1 MHKIKYMQNTKY
13 FYAHTESHSPE
24 FDYNYTLQLFLFEK
38 QMPRMVIADTR
49 MGFSATKL
57 AGQKW
62 QLTCSCLTSSE
73 VVFSLWQLL
82 VISSWWCVWRS
93 YNKVCKVAD
102 A

>member
-57 AGQKW
+57 ASQKW

-73 VVFSLWQLL
+73 KSCIFTLTTTGHFLL
-82 VISSWWCVWRS
+82 MMCV
-93 YNKVCKVAD
+93 KII
-102 A
+102 